1 MVKKIFDFVAKHKW
15 AFMIGFAAA
24 AAVCVVMGV
33 DLGGECGAVMA
44 MAVAAVPNTGGGN
57 PATVGGGVTVTGG
70 PLTTEETMAHSPEL
84 LEKDIY
90 SKVVKVRPSNTPVD
104 TITRNVKR
112 EKATS
117 QIVEYYSVGVMP
129 ARTQLST
136 QIAAQT
142 SANAVALVA
151 KEKIFDVNDTIL
163 VPSVKGANGEYL
175 VLYVTKKNDSDD
187 CMVIATNTANGYV
200 PAIAANADL
209 VRIGF
214 AGAEKDAQCAVM
226 QALPTK
232 DQNYCQVFEVQC
244 EESEFQKFTG
254 KEVEW
259 NMTDI
264 EENAVYE
271 MKRKAEFSFL
281 FGAMARFTDPQK
293 KEAVYTTKG
302 MWWQAESKFPY
313 PADQEFT
320 QETLTQ
326 LSQTVFTNNN
336 GGKRRILFAGSDL
349 IARLNNLPVDRVV
362 NDGNEYVKLGI
373 DFSTLVTK
381 FGRIEVV
388 HADVFDQMNMPGNG
402 FVMDPENVVRKEF
415 KPFTRRVLDL
425 KSSGVRNTEAVF
437 MQEVACINLLNPAA
451 HCCIVAE

>member
-1 MVKKIFDFVAKHKW
+1 MVKKILNFVARHKY
-15 AFMIGFAAA
+15 MVVLCM
-24 AAVCVVMGV
+24 AVIAVLCAI
-33 DLGGECGAVMA
+33 LGHDAMADGTVFA
-44 MAVAAVPNTGGGN
+44 MAVAAVPNQGGGN
-57 PATVGGGVTVTGG
+57 TVTGT
-70 PLTTEETMAHSPEL
+70 PLTTEVTEELSPEL

-104 TITRNVKR
+104 TITRSVKR

-129 ARTQLST
+129 TKTQLST
-136 QIAAQT
+136 AITAA
-142 SANAVALVA
+142 SNANPVSLVA
-151 KEKIFDVNDTIL
+151 KEKIFDANDTIL
-163 VPSVKGANGEYL
+163 VPSVKGVNNEYL
-175 VLYVTKKNDSDD
+175 VLYVTKKTDD
-187 CMVIATNTANGYV
+187 DNYMVIATNTSNGYV
-200 PAIAANADL
+200 PAIGANAEL

-254 KEVEW
+254 KEVAW

-281 FGAMARFTDPQK
+281 FGAMARFNDPQK
-293 KEAVYTTKG
+293 KENVYTTKG
-302 MWWQAESKFPY
+302 MWWQAGSEFKYDKDGDFSQES
-313 PADQEFT
+313 
-320 QETLTQ
+320 LTA
-326 LSQTVFTNNN
+326 LAQTVFTGNN

-349 IARLNNLPVDRVV
+349 IAHLNNLPVDRVA

-388 HADVFDQMNMPGNG
+388 HADVFDQMGMPGNG

-451 HCCIVAE
+451 HCRIVAE